1 MSSDQFFVMADVNIN
16 SGNVH
21 INSMNVIDRPPIV
34 LRFEIDN
41 TTLLTDGTIESR
53 IQDKIIGTYNYFT
66 NFYVN
71 DKNTIILFHNNK
83 WIIIL
88 NIDNNLYSF
97 SNDKIRPTTYM
108 DIKDIQ
114 ELLTK
119 FNNDITMITD
129 GVLIPIPHDLTKIAW
144 RDFTVTTAMRK

>member
-1 MSSDQFFVMADVNIN
+1 
-16 SGNVH
+16 
-21 INSMNVIDRPPIV
+21 
-34 LRFEIDN
+34 
-41 TTLLTDGTIESR
+41 
-53 IQDKIIGTYNYFT
+53 
-66 NFYVN
+66 
-71 DKNTIILFHNNK
+71 
-83 WIIIL
+83 
-88 NIDNNLYSF
+88 
-97 SNDKIRPTTYM
+97 M